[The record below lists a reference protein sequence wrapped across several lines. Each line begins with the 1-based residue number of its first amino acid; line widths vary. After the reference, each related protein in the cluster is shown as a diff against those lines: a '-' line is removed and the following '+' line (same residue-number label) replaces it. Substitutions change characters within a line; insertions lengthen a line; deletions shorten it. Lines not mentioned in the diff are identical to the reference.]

1 MPRVYRA
8 GGDNRGGGLWPLFVT
23 FRDNAN
29 ASFSLITVGNRRIT
43 AGRGSLNLLNIAGK
57 WRDVLS
63 AHFELQGGKSG
74 RLVSMEGLRGLA
86 ILLVFLCHY
95 YDIVWR
101 DLPSQSDAFSQMG
114 RILMAIG
121 GSGVDLFFVLSGF
134 LIYGAVRRP
143 CLNIL
148 RFVGRRALRIYPAFL
163 SVLVFYLAISP
174 FLHQIAT
181 SPARYSNRITGT
193 WAGVIFY
200 VFENVLFLPGV
211 FPVAPIMNVA
221 WSLSYEWAF
230 YLLLPLFI
238 RIFRIYEWNR
248 KTRIGFFLSLAVV
261 FLASNI
267 FYPAI
272 FYLSS
277 NPRQPSHVRAV
288 MFIAGILLFELVE
301 LPIMQR
307 YTKRVDFA
315 AIVLASGAVAA
326 AAALVAREHLIAPD
340 PRIARM
346 QALVSTTFF
355 LGYSALVLAALLPGL
370 VGRLLSWDCI
380 RWLGNMSYS
389 FYLVHGI
396 PLHVFGIVAA
406 RLHASHLAQP
416 LLWAVFVAAL
426 PLIFLVTLA
435 AGAALFLGVEKPIS
449 LGGKGASNHVTA
461 TTPLVAS
468 GPVAS

>member
-1 MPRVYRA
+1 
-8 GGDNRGGGLWPLFVT
+8 
-23 FRDNAN
+23 
-29 ASFSLITVGNRRIT
+29 
-43 AGRGSLNLLNIAGK
+43 LNLLNITGK
-57 WRDVLS
+57 WRDILC
-63 AHFELQGGKSG
+63 AHFELRGGKSG
-74 RLVSMEGLRGLA
+74 RLVSMEGLRGVA

-101 DLPSQSDAFSQMG
+101 DLPSQSDAFSLMG

-143 CLNIL
+143 RLDIL
-148 RFVGRRALRIYPAFL
+148 RFLGRRALRIYPAFL
-163 SVLVFYLAISP
+163 TVLLFYLAISP

-181 SPARYSNRITGT
+181 SPARYSNRITG
-193 WAGVIFY
+193 AFAARIFY

-211 FPVAPIMNVA
+211 LPVAPIMNVA

-230 YLLLPLFI
+230 YLFLPLFV
-238 RIFRIYEWNR
+238 RSFRIYEWSR
-248 KTRIGFFLSLAVV
+248 KTRIGFFLCLAAM
-261 FLASNI
+261 FLAANI

-288 MFIAGILLFELVE
+288 MFIAGILLFELIE
-301 LPIMQR
+301 LPIAQR
-307 YTKRVDFA
+307 YTKRFDFA

-326 AAALVAREHLIAPD
+326 AAAAAARVSFIAPD

-346 QALVSTTFF
+346 QALVSTALFF
-355 LGYSALVLAALLPGL
+355 GYSALVLAAVIPGL
-370 VGRLLSWDCI
+370 IGRLLSWDWI

-396 PLHVFGIVAA
+396 PLHAFGILAA
-406 RLHASHLAQP
+406 RLNAGRLAPP
-416 LLWAVFVAAL
+416 LMWAAFIAGL
-426 PLIFLVTLA
+426 PVIFLVTA
-435 AGAALFLGVEKPIS
+435 AACAALFLGVEKPIS
-449 LGGKGASNHVTA
+449 LGGKYASNHATA
-461 TTPLVAS
+461 ATPLVAS
-468 GPVAS
+468 RPVAF